1 MDQDHFDG
9 RRGRPSESGPRSGPG
24 EERASRRER
33 DEDYF
38 HIVARL
44 NERWRVIVCKDGIQW
59 LLQKSKSDGGHGTQ
73 WRGRSYCTT
82 RDALIACCARL
93 CGRCE
98 PAALA
103 VLARLPGHIPHD
115 RSKASKD

>member
-33 DEDYF
+33 DEDNF

-44 NERWRVIVCKDGIQW
+44 NERWRAIVCKDAIQW
-59 LLQKSKSDGGHGTQ
+59 ILQKSKSDGGHGAQ
-73 WRGRSYCTT
+73 WRGHRYFTT
-82 RDALIACCARL
+82 RDALIAACARL
-93 CGRCE
+93 CGRCAI
-98 PAALA
+98 AALDR
-103 VLARLPGHIPHD
+103 LARLLARIQD
-115 RSKASKD
+115 NRSKTGKG